1 MQRKKLFL
9 SSLFLGAALIAP
21 MAIVANAA
29 PQGISVRV
37 YDRDHKDYHDWDA
50 NEDRVYRHWLEEK
63 HEAYREY
70 NRLNAKRQREYWEW
84 RHNHEDHEDHH

>member
-37 YDRDHKDYHDWDA
+37 YDRDHKDYHNWDDR
-50 NEDRVYRHWLEEK
+50 EDRSYVAFRTEHPK
-63 HEAYREY
+63 Y
-70 NRLNAKRQREYWEW
+70 NVKFTKTSRSQQKTYWTW
-84 RHNHEDHEDHH
+84 RHEHPDHD